1 MTRLANRTVVLRVAD
16 WTGRL
21 LLLGAVG
28 LWWGGHVGPQL
39 FSLAFPALLSP
50 DHLLRPLDPE
60 LDEGLANTLS
70 AATLLIVGLLAF
82 ASAIARWRRTSGMTA
97 PAGWGV
103 LGVVASAIAVSEMS
117 DTHNDAVVAALPL
130 VFGAEAADADWARI
144 ALLGPLLAVFAL
156 AMWIFGR
163 RGLAT
168 PAVRVPFVLGIG
180 AWLLA
185 VAFDSTQPIL
195 LNGQDDVL
203 GSVVEEMLELSGALL
218 LGLSAATDLRGNAAS
233 RPSPHLFRDRWLK
246 PLLGSMALVI
256 VLGAL
261 AFVVAFRVL
270 LIDARATIDHDT
282 LDLRLSAQES
292 VMQELRMPA
301 DPVGRI
307 DLQLAH
313 HDPNGRAGTAAIRIT
328 EPANPERTL
337 AVGSVEVPVG
347 DRPRWRSIDLL
358 PPLAEAHD
366 QQLQIW
372 VIADITPGTQLQV
385 GVTQADRYPDGGF
398 WINGEP
404 GEAHHDLQFV
414 AYGAAEP
421 TLSKLQAVW
430 QTISSDWR
438 WPVLLLRLAIGLTL
452 ITVTPVALIAAAIGG
467 LGREGRSRPGGDS
480 E

>member
-1 MTRLANRTVVLRVAD
+1 MALRVAD

-21 LLLGAVG
+21 LLLAAVG

-60 LDEGLANTLS
+60 LDEGLANALS
-70 AATLLIVGLLAF
+70 AATLLVVALLAL
-82 ASAIARWRRTSGMTA
+82 ASAIANWRRSRGLTA
-97 PAGWGV
+97 IAGWGA
-103 LGVVASAIAVSEMS
+103 LAAIAAAIAVSEMS
-117 DTHNDAVVAALPL
+117 DTHNDAVVAATPL

-144 ALLGPLLAVFAL
+144 VLLSPLLAGFAL
-156 AMWIFGR
+156 AMWLFCR
-163 RGLAT
+163 RGLEAQ
-168 PAVRVPFVLGIG
+168 AVRAPLVLGAG

-185 VAFDSTQPIL
+185 VAFDATQPML

-218 LGLSAATDLRGNAAS
+218 IALSAATDLRGSAAS
-233 RPSPHLFRDRWLK
+233 RSSPHVFHGRWLR
-246 PLLGSMALVI
+246 PLVGSTAVVV

-282 LDLRLSAQES
+282 LDLRLHAQET

-301 DPVGRI
+301 EPVGRI
-307 DLQLAH
+307 DLQLLH
-313 HDPNGRAGTAAIRIT
+313 QDPNGSAGTAAIRIVDR
-328 EPANPERTL
+328 AHPERTL
-337 AVGSVEVPVG
+337 AVGSVEVPVD

-358 PPLAEAHD
+358 PPLTEPHN
-366 QQLQIW
+366 QPLQVW
-372 VIADITPGTQLQV
+372 VIADIAPEAVLQV
-385 GVTQADRYPDGGF
+385 GVTKANRYPDGGF

-404 GEAHHDLQFV
+404 GNARHDLQFA

-430 QTISSDWR
+430 RTITSDWR

-452 ITVTPVALIAAAIGG
+452 ITVTPVALIVAAC
-467 LGREGRSRPGGDS
+467 RR
-480 E
+480 